1 MSCLLE
7 VHVEVVSRE
16 LDLGQR
22 SICVP
27 LKGLG
32 IDEITLG
39 RKCRLRKESSEAASG
54 VLQYWLR
61 KAKKKKKKMLLK
73 MLKII
78 AANLY

>member
-1 MSCLLE
+1 M
-7 VHVEVVSRE
+7 VQVEVVGRE
-16 LDLGQR
+16 QDLGQR

-39 RKCRLRKESSEAASG
+39 RKSRLRKESSEAVSG

-61 KAKKKKKKMLLK
+61 KA
-73 MLKII
+73 
-78 AANLY
+78 

>member
-1 MSCLLE
+1 M
-7 VHVEVVSRE
+7 VQVEVVGRE

-39 RKCRLRKESSEAASG
+39 RKCRLRKESSEAVSG
-54 VLQYWLR
+54 VFQYWLR
-61 KAKKKKKKMLLK
+61 KVKKKVLLK

>member
-61 KAKKKKKKMLLK
+61 KAKKKKKMLLK

>member
-1 MSCLLE
+1 MRCLL
-7 VHVEVVSRE
+7 VVQVEVVGRE

-39 RKCRLRKESSEAASG
+39 RKCRLRKESSEAVSG
-54 VLQYWLR
+54 VFQYWLR
-61 KAKKKKKKMLLK
+61 KVKKKKVLLK

>member
-1 MSCLLE
+1 MRCLLE
-7 VHVEVVSRE
+7 VQVEVVSRE

-61 KAKKKKKKMLLK
+61 KAKKKLLLK

>member
-1 MSCLLE
+1 MVNLRCLLE
-7 VHVEVVSRE
+7 VQVEVVSRE

-61 KAKKKKKKMLLK
+61 KAKK
-73 MLKII
+73 
-78 AANLY
+78 NCF

>member
-1 MSCLLE
+1 M
-7 VHVEVVSRE
+7 VSRE

-61 KAKKKKKKMLLK
+61 KAKKKKKMLLK

>member
-1 MSCLLE
+1 M
-7 VHVEVVSRE
+7 VQVEVVGRE

-39 RKCRLRKESSEAASG
+39 RKCRLRKESSEAVSG
-54 VLQYWLR
+54 VFQYWLR
-61 KAKKKKKKMLLK
+61 KVKKKKVLLK

>member
-1 MSCLLE
+1 MRCLL
-7 VHVEVVSRE
+7 VVQVEVVGRE

-39 RKCRLRKESSEAASG
+39 RKCRLRKESSEAVSG
-54 VLQYWLR
+54 VFQYWLR
-61 KAKKKKKKMLLK
+61 KVKKKSAFKNAK
-73 MLKII
+73 
-78 AANLY
+78 NNSS

>member
-1 MSCLLE
+1 MRCLL
-7 VHVEVVSRE
+7 VVQVEVVGRE

-39 RKCRLRKESSEAASG
+39 RKCRLRKESSEAVSG
-54 VLQYWLR
+54 VFQYWLR
-61 KAKKKKKKMLLK
+61 KVKKKVLLK